1 MTPWW
6 NKSKI
11 KLMDK
16 KRKIE
21 IYDTTLR
28 DGAQGESVFFT
39 LHDQIRITE
48 KLDEFGFDYIEGG
61 WPGSNPKAE
70 EFFKKMAEHRLKHS
84 KLVAFGST
92 RRKNLSPEKDPF
104 LKALIESGADVITI
118 FGKSWDL
125 HVKDVFKISLDDNL
139 KLIEDSISFLKANGK
154 IVFFDAEHFFD
165 GYKENP
171 DYAIKTLLVAEKS
184 GAERLVL
191 CDTNGGTL
199 PFEVE
204 QIISDVIKIVKTPI
218 GIHAHND
225 SATAVGNSIAAVR
238 AGAVHVQGTINGLG
252 ERCGNADLTAI
263 IPILQIKMGFV
274 CLEESNLKRLTELSR
289 YVYEIANIVPP
300 GNQPFV
306 GFSAFAHKGGVHVD
320 AVGKNPRTYEHI
332 PPERVGNQRRILVSE
347 LSGKSTILQKL
358 KKFHLEKQPETIK
371 KILDTVGQ
379 LEKEGYQFE
388 SAEASFEL
396 MVRKLLGLYKKPF
409 HVEGFRVIV
418 EERNSKVVAEATVK
432 IKVGKNIEYTVAEG
446 NGPVNAL
453 DNALRKALIPF
464 YPFLSNLKLT
474 DYKVRILHPEK
485 ATAAVT
491 RVLVESM
498 DEQESW
504 GTIGLSENIIE
515 ASWKA
520 LVDSVEYK
528 ILKEISD
535 VSQKV

>member
-1 MTPWW
+1 ME
-6 NKSKI
+6 
-11 KLMDK
+11 
-16 KRKIE
+16 KRKKIE

-28 DGAQGESVFFT
+28 DGAQGESIFFT
-39 LHDQIRITE
+39 LHDQMKIVE
-48 KLDEFGFDYIEGG
+48 KLDEFGFNFIEGG

-70 EFFKKMAEHRLKHS
+70 EFFKEMAKKRLKNS

-92 RRKNLSPEKDPF
+92 RRRTFSANKDPF
-104 LKALIESGADVITI
+104 LKALVEAGTDVVII

-125 HVKDVFKISLDDNL
+125 HVRDVLRISLEENL
-139 KLIEDSISFLKANGK
+139 DLIGDSISYLKSKGK
-154 IVFFDAEHFFD
+154 TVFFDAEHFFD

-171 DYAIKTLLVAEKS
+171 EYAVKTLLVAESS
-184 GAERLVL
+184 GAERIVL
-191 CDTNGGTL
+191 CDTNGGAL

-204 QIISDVIKIVKTPI
+204 EIVKKICKILKTPV

-225 SATAVGNSIAAVR
+225 SGTAVANTIAAVR
-238 AGAVHVQGTINGLG
+238 AGAVHVHGTINGFG

-263 IPILQIKMGFV
+263 IPILQIKMGFE
-274 CLEESNLKRLTELSR
+274 CLDEEKLHHLTSLSR

-306 GFSAFAHKGGVHVD
+306 GYSAFAHKGGVHVD

-332 PPERVGNQRRILVSE
+332 PPEKVGNQRRVLVSE

-358 KKFHLEKQPETIK
+358 RKYKLEKQPELIK
-371 KILDTVGQ
+371 RILETVGEM
-379 LEKEGYQFE
+379 EKKGYQFE

-396 MVRKLLGLYKKPF
+396 MVRKLLGIYKKPF

-418 EERNSKVVAEATVK
+418 EERNARVVAEATVK
-432 IKVGKNIEYTVAEG
+432 LKVGKTVEYTVAEG

-464 YPFLSNLKLT
+464 YPFLSSLRLI

-491 RVLVESM
+491 RVLIESM
-498 DEQESW
+498 DEKESW

-515 ASWKA
+515 ASWNA
-520 LVDSVEYK
+520 LVDGVEYK
-528 ILKEISD
+528 ILKEIENLN
-535 VSQKV
+535 QT

>member
-1 MTPWW
+1 MEKQT
-6 NKSKI
+6 KF
-11 KLMDK
+11 
-16 KRKIE
+16 E

-28 DGAQGESVFFT
+28 DGAQGESIFFT
-39 LHDQIRITE
+39 VPDQIKIAE
-48 KLDEFGFDYIEGG
+48 KLDEFGVDFIEGG
-61 WPGSNPKAE
+61 WPGSNPKAV
-70 EFFKKMAEHRLKHS
+70 EFFRKMSSKKLRHS

-104 LKALIESGADVITI
+104 LKALVEAGTDIITI

-125 HVKDVFKISLDDNL
+125 HVREVLKISLEENL
-139 KLIEDSISFLKANGK
+139 DLIADSISFLRSRGK

-165 GYKENP
+165 GYRENRE
-171 DYAIKTLLVAEKS
+171 YAIKTLLVAQES
-184 GAERLVL
+184 GAERIVL

-204 QIISDVIKIVKTPI
+204 KIVRNVCSILKIPV

-225 SATAVGNSIAAVR
+225 AGTAVANSLAAVH
-238 AGAVHVQGTINGLG
+238 AGAKHVHGTINGFG

-263 IPILQIKMGFV
+263 IPILQIKMGLK
-274 CLEESNLKRLTELSR
+274 CLEEEKMNLLTELSR
-289 YVYEIANIVPP
+289 YVYEVANIIPP

-306 GFSAFAHKGGVHVD
+306 GLSAFAHKAGVHVD
-320 AVGKNPRTYEHI
+320 AVNKNPRTYEHI
-332 PPERVGNQRRILVSE
+332 SPEKVGNQRRVLVSE

-358 KKFHLEKQPETIK
+358 AKYGIEKRSEIIK
-371 KILDTVGQ
+371 EILDTIGE
-379 LEKEGYQFE
+379 LEKKGYQFE
-388 SAEASFEL
+388 AAEASFDL
-396 MVRKLLGLYKKPF
+396 MVRKIMGIYKEPF

-432 IKVGKNIEYTVAEG
+432 VKVGRKTEYTVAEG

-453 DNALRKALIPF
+453 DNALRKALLPF
-464 YPFLSNLKLT
+464 YECISHLKLT

-485 ATAAVT
+485 ATGAVT
-491 RVLVESM
+491 RVLIESM
-498 DEQESW
+498 DETETW

-520 LVDSVEYK
+520 LVDSFAYK
-528 ILKEISD
+528 IVKSVRDFSD
-535 VSQKV
+535 YKHEGSDS